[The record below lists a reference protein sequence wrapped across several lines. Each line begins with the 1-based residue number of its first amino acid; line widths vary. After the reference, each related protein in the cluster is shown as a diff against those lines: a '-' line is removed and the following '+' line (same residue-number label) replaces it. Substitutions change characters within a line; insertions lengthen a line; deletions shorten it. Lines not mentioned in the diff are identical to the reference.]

1 MHHVVLMYMSW
12 SATLY
17 SWARTAVGILLWFWV
32 VSGALF
38 GLRFLAFVL
47 LDKNTG
53 SSALAA
59 ASSLIQFPIDRFED
73 NSRVDAKHE

>member
-1 MHHVVLMYMSW
+1 MYMSW